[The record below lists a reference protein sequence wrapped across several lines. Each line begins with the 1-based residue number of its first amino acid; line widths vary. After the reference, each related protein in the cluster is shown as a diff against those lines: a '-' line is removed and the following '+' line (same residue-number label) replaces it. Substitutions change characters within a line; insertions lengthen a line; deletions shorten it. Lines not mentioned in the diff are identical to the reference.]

1 MAKQE
6 VGLKIDVDVSSVGNI
21 KKELRA
27 ATVELIAMQE
37 KFGKTSEQAI
47 NAAKK
52 VANLKDTI
60 QDAKEQADLFD
71 PGNKFK
77 AFSNAAT
84 QVAAGFS
91 AVQGAMALVG
101 VESEDVQKSL
111 LKVQGALALSQG
123 LSQLKDFGK
132 SWDELKIFVANATQG
147 MSNFRKALV
156 ATGIGLFVAS
166 IATLIAYW
174 DDLKDAIMG
183 TNDITK
189 AYAESQKEVT
199 KVVGDTKTKLNEVKT
214 ALELAKDG
222 VISKE
227 QALNTYNKEL
237 GDTFGKATSVAMAE
251 NNMAKYTQT
260 YLKAIELRTRAQVF
274 YAKASEVAAKAASGE
289 DIEPSIWQTLGNA
302 ILSGGNAA
310 AFAGDQAK
318 SYANNL
324 TDLNDQQVK
333 FTEEGN
339 KLMKNALI
347 EESKLTQSAQNI
359 DNQSVK
365 DKKKN
370 NDEKEKLRQEA
381 EAKRLAAEKVLDD
394 ARRAKLTEQQR
405 EEEDAIRKFE
415 ESKKT
420 LLAAGKNDFKSIE
433 EQKEIELAA
442 IRKKYKDAEDERLKK
457 IEEDRI
463 KKEQDELAKKTDRLL
478 KDAENDALSF
488 EERLAKIQE
497 RQALENQIVFASE
510 EDRKKFIAENEKAIT
525 DIKLLEGQ
533 VRTANAQFAADQL
546 SAIAAIAGQD
556 TAAGKALSVAAAT
569 ISTYLSA
576 QKAYESQF
584 KPVAIVDSP
593 IRGAIAAGVA
603 IATGIANVRKILS
616 VQVPGGRGGGGGAGI
631 STSSPVAPQLS
642 PQVTATQVNT

>member
-6 VGLKIDVDVSSVGNI
+6 VGLKIDVDVSSVGNM
-21 KKELRA
+21 KQQLRA
-27 ATVELIAMQE
+27 ATNELVAMNE
-37 KFGKTSEQAI
+37 KFGSASKEAV
-47 NAAKK
+47 AAAQK
-52 VANLKDTI
+52 VAGLKDAI
-60 QDAKEQADLFD
+60 GDAKALAETFNPDR
-71 PGNKFK
+71 KFV
-77 AFSNAAT
+77 ALGGAVQGA
-84 QVAAGFS
+84 AAGFS
-91 AVQGAMALVG
+91 ALQGAMGLFG
-101 VESEDVQKSL
+101 SESKDVEKLL
-111 LKVQGALALSQG
+111 LKVQSAMALQQGISGIAGAIDSFKLLAGDIRGKVVTAFSTLKGAIMATGLGALA
-123 LSQLKDFGK
+123 
-132 SWDELKIFVANATQG
+132 VA
-147 MSNFRKALV
+147 V
-156 ATGIGLFVAS
+156 
-166 IATLIAYW
+166 ATLIAYW

-365 DKKKN
+365 DKKNN
-370 NDEKEKLRQEA
+370 NDEKIAFEKEYTKFLQDENERRRKLRM
-381 EAKRLAAEKVLDD
+381 DD
-394 ARRAKLTEQQR
+394 F
-405 EEEDAIRKFE
+405 D
-415 ESKKT
+415 
-420 LLAAGKNDFKSIE
+420 
-433 EQKEIELAA
+433 KERSDID
-442 IRKKYKDAEDERLKK
+442 KKYADLIAKAKKYGKDTSELEALRFLETKDLINKATVEEIKVTTEANAKKLGDFSAMVPKMAAVTTTITANEAVQANTRKQIAEDEANN
-457 IEEDRI
+457 RI
-463 KKEQDELAKKTDRLL
+463 LLAQSVGQTLG
-478 KDAENDALSF
+478 ALSDVVGK
-488 EERLAKIQE
+488 E
-497 RQALENQIVFASE
+497 
-510 EDRKKFIAENEKAIT
+510 
-525 DIKLLEGQ
+525 
-533 VRTANAQFAADQL
+533 
-546 SAIAAIAGQD
+546 
-556 TAAGKALSVAAAT
+556 TAAGKALAIAQATINTFLGITEVWKAKSVLPEPFNTASKVAAT
-569 ISTYLSA
+569 ITT
-576 QKAYESQF
+576 
-584 KPVAIVDSP
+584 
-593 IRGAIAAGVA
+593 AAGGFAAVRS
-603 IATGIANVRKILS
+603 IART
-616 VQVPGGRGGGGGAGI
+616 QVPGAGGGGGVGNLTA
-631 STSSPVAPQLS
+631 PVAPQLS
-642 PQVTATQVNT
+642 PQVTATQVNTAAVNQLGNQATRAYVLNSDIQNNDQRNAYINRNASIGNP

>member
-47 NAAKK
+47 NAAKR

-365 DKKKN
+365 DKKNN
-370 NDEKEKLRQEA
+370 NDEKIAFEKEYTKFLQDENERRRKLRMDDFDKERLDIDKKYADLIAKAKKYGKDTSELEALRFLETKDLINKATVEEIKVTTEANAKKLGDFSAMVPKMAAVTTTLTANEATEANTRKQIATDEA
-381 EAKRLAAEKVLDD
+381 ENR
-394 ARRAKLTEQQR
+394 
-405 EEEDAIRKFE
+405 I
-415 ESKKT
+415 
-420 LLAAGKNDFKSIE
+420 LLAQSVGNT
-433 EQKEIELAA
+433 LG
-442 IRKKYKDAEDERLKK
+442 
-457 IEEDRI
+457 
-463 KKEQDELAKKTDRLL
+463 
-478 KDAENDALSF
+478 ALSNV
-488 EERLAKIQE
+488 IGQE
-497 RQALENQIVFASE
+497 
-510 EDRKKFIAENEKAIT
+510 
-525 DIKLLEGQ
+525 
-533 VRTANAQFAADQL
+533 
-546 SAIAAIAGQD
+546 
-556 TAAGKALSVAAAT
+556 TAAGKALAIAQATINTFLGITEVWKAKSVLPEPFNTASKVAAT
-569 ISTYLSA
+569 ITT
-576 QKAYESQF
+576 
-584 KPVAIVDSP
+584 
-593 IRGAIAAGVA
+593 AAGGFAAVRS
-603 IATGIANVRKILS
+603 IART
-616 VQVPGGRGGGGGAGI
+616 QVPGRGGGGGVGNLTA
-631 STSSPVAPQLS
+631 PVAPQLS
-642 PQVTATQVNT
+642 PQVTATQVNTAAVNQLGNQATRAYVLNSDIQNNDQRNAYINRNASIGNP